1 MSIGKITGVSGRS
14 SGSAIAF
21 MLDLRSGVPTYLQ
34 VVQQVEAALSL
45 GYLVEGDQLP
55 TVKDVVSS
63 VAINPNTVLKAY
75 RELESRGIAAGR
87 PGLGTFIIAAPTV
100 LNPKELSVLRSSLVR
115 GWLREAK
122 AAGLS
127 QKAIVALFNSALGE
141 ISESTPRVS
150 RKR

>member
-1 MSIGKITGVSGRS
+1 MLIDKGRNILGRS
-14 SGSAIAF
+14 SDSAIAF
-21 MLDLRSGVPTYLQ
+21 MLDSHSGIPAYLQ
-34 VVQQVEAALSL
+34 IVQQVEAALSL

-55 TVKDVVSS
+55 TVKCVVSS

-75 RELESRGIAAGR
+75 RELESRGVVAGR

-100 LNPKELSVLRSSLVR
+100 LSPTELSALRSSLVR

-127 QKAIVALFNSALGE
+127 QKVIVALFNSAVE
-141 ISESTPRVS
+141 EVVESKPRVT